1 MLLHFLKIFYNTKV
15 LPLQSK
21 LPAVSLTARQ
31 INYKENILISIN
43 KVLPF
48 VDKRFKDS

>member
-31 INYKENILISIN
+31 INYKRKYFDFN
-43 KVLPF
+43 KQSAAF
-48 VDKRFKDS
+48 C